1 MMQERFY
8 KFIMIVLTLLV
19 MQMWTQTVQLWC
31 LDIVLEKHYTGYD
44 PNDDKIH
51 WVSPNTLAI
60 DNWDNAYIVLINVE
74 QNKVRK
80 LTAPDIAATTKCW
93 YRVLDVDMDAQM
105 FLFEVIIEKLDQKIT
120 DKGIHKYYLYD
131 VASDKLTNLETEAQ
145 AIEANPDAYFKEFRY
160 FDEIVYDAAA
170 QQYYV
175 KKSDRYAILQD
186 VISGKTSYYHNYY
199 YLKRAQYDKE
209 WGMFFNT
216 YPNRS
221 YQYDIIPYDGRKL
234 GEARHLDFNIYPYYW
249 YTKILLGKYLIGAGE
264 STTEESSE
272 IVITNIDTKVNLKL
286 EKLDTADHQFKMIS
300 INPQKNLIAVCA
312 FYNVSDGREPFTPG
326 IFIFRYYPRGEVN
339 DSRVRYRSGP
349 STSAEVLGMFEKGER
364 VMVLER
370 SARPMTIGEDTKYWY
385 KVRRSDGKAV
395 WMYGA
400 FLTIVN

>member
-1 MMQERFY
+1 MQERFN

-19 MQMWTQTVQLWC
+19 MQMWTQTAQLWC

-44 PNDDKIH
+44 PNDDTIH

-60 DNWDNAYIVLINVE
+60 DNLNNAYIVLINVE
-74 QNKVRK
+74 QNKVQK
-80 LTAPDIAATTKCW
+80 LTAPDIDATTICS
-93 YRVLDVDMDAQM
+93 YLILDVDMDAQM

-160 FDEIVYDAAA
+160 FDELVYDAAA

-186 VISGKTSYYHNYY
+186 VISGKIEYYPEYY
-199 YLKRAQYDKE
+199 TRAQYDKE
-209 WGMFFNT
+209 WGMFLMQDPIGDFYT
-216 YPNRS
+216 
-221 YQYDIIPYDGRKL
+221 IPFDGK
-234 GEARHLDFNIYPYYW
+234 N
-249 YTKILLGKYLIGAGE
+249 LGKERPTDFWNDNNNDKIFLKRYLIGTGKILDE
-264 STTEESSE
+264 VICSVEIKDIQTKTTMP
-272 IVITNIDTKVNLKL
+272 L
-286 EKLDTADHQFKMIS
+286 EKIYTISEFPQMIT
-300 INPQKNLIAVCA
+300 INPQKNLIAVCGFNYVA
-312 FYNVSDGREPFTPG
+312 IGREPPTPG